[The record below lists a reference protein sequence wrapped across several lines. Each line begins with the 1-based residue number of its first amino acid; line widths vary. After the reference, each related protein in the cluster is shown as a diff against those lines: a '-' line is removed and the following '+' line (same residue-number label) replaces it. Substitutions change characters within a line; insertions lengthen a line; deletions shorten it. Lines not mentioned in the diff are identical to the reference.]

1 MCAGCEQEYINV
13 RFQSKLKTPIP
24 AELLL
29 IILTTVVSHFGGLH
43 QRFALPVIGHIAR
56 GLPAPSVPPMTEAGS
71 YVVDGL
77 VLGVVGFVIAVTM
90 ARLMAERNS

>member
-56 GLPAPSVPPMTEAGS
+56 GLPAPSVPAH
-71 YVVDGL
+71 DGGRQL
-77 VLGVVGFVIAVTM
+77 RRRRLGLGRRRVRHRRDDG
-90 ARLMAERNS
+90 ESDG